1 MLSSIVIPRHTVEAG
16 VGTFAVRGLTFADL
30 SRLVADHRAEIEE
43 ATEIVTASG
52 DDMGA
57 IAAAI
62 AGKLPRLASA
72 VIACAADEPD
82 MAATAAL
89 LPIPVQLDALVAV
102 GRLTF
107 ADEGALPK
115 FLANLQSLTAGLA
128 TLKK

>member
-82 MAATAAL
+82 MASTAAL